1 MKNRCVL
8 INFLIGQAKLAILKT
23 RKNQL
28 SGSGLTS
35 LVVQFRVLVVSQIRV
50 EFEYFKLV
58 SNLEDFQERWCVG
71 DALCVVS
78 EEGELQF
85 LF

>member
-71 DALCVVS
+71 DALCAVS